1 MSDPKVS
8 DDLKPIGL
16 TVYDLPQQT
25 SSSLSETTRTRGGR
39 MYMLLVLL
47 ACAAPVL
54 LSYLTYYV
62 IRPEGR
68 VHHGELIEPQRMLP
82 AASAKDLKGKDL
94 PLAQLKGQWLLVA
107 VGSSEC
113 TDKCERLLFVQRQLH
128 KLLNKES
135 ERLDRLWLITDQ
147 SAPKN
152 ELLAAIEGAT
162 VLRVTPEVLSQ
173 WLLPATG
180 RSVEEHLYLI
190 DPMGNWMMRFNYPED
205 AKTVVDMKRDLERL
219 MRASASWDKPGR

>member
-82 AASAKDLKGKDL
+82 AASAKDLQGKDL

-113 TDKCERLLFVQRQLH
+113 SDKCERLLFVQRQLH

-135 ERLDRLWLITDQ
+135 DRLDRLWLITDQ
-147 SAPKN
+147 AAPKN

-205 AKTVVDMKRDLERL
+205 AKTVVDMKRDIERL
-219 MRASASWDKPGR
+219 LRASSSWDKPGR

>member
-25 SSSLSETTRTRGGR
+25 SSTLSEPSRTRGGR

-82 AASAKDLKGKDL
+82 AASVKDLQGKDL

-113 TDKCERLLFVQRQLH
+113 ADKCERLLFVQRQLH

-135 ERLDRLWLITDQ
+135 DRLDRLWLITDQ
-147 SAPKN
+147 AAPKN

-162 VLRVTPEVLSQ
+162 VLRVTPDVLSQ

-190 DPMGNWMMRFNYPED
+190 DPMGNWMMRFNYPDD
-205 AKTVVDMKRDLERL
+205 AKTVVDMKRDIERL
-219 MRASASWDKPGR
+219 LRASSSWDKPGR

>member
-25 SSSLSETTRTRGGR
+25 SSSLSEPSRTRGGR

-82 AASAKDLKGKDL
+82 AASVKDLQGKDL

-113 TDKCERLLFVQRQLH
+113 ADKCERLLFVQRQLH

-135 ERLDRLWLITDQ
+135 DRLDRLWLITDQ
-147 SAPKN
+147 AAPKN

-162 VLRVTPEVLSQ
+162 VLRVTPDVLSQ

-205 AKTVVDMKRDLERL
+205 AKTVVDMKRDIERL
-219 MRASASWDKPGR
+219 LRASSSWDKPGR

>member
-1 MSDPKVS
+1 MSDPKAS
-8 DDLKPIGL
+8 DDLKPVGL

-25 SSSLSETTRTRGGR
+25 SSSLSESSRTRGGR
-39 MYMLLVLL
+39 MYMMLVLL

-82 AASAKDLKGKDL
+82 AASVQDLQGKDL

-113 TDKCERLLFVQRQLH
+113 ADKCERLLFVQRQLH

-135 ERLDRLWLITDQ
+135 DRLDRLWLITDQ
-147 SAPKN
+147 AAPKN

-205 AKTVVDMKRDLERL
+205 AKTVVDMKRDIERL
-219 MRASASWDKPGR
+219 LRASSSWDKPGR

>member
-82 AASAKDLKGKDL
+82 AASAIDLQGKDL

-135 ERLDRLWLITDQ
+135 DRLDRLWLITDQ

-190 DPMGNWMMRFNYPED
+190 DPMGNWMMRFNYPDD
-205 AKTVVDMKRDLERL
+205 AKTVVDMKRDIERL
-219 MRASASWDKPGR
+219 LRASSSWDKPGR

>member
-1 MSDPKVS
+1 MSDPKAS
-8 DDLKPIGL
+8 NDLKPIGL
-16 TVYDLPQQT
+16 TVYDLPQQN
-25 SSSLSETTRTRGGR
+25 SSSLNESSRKRGGR
-39 MYMLLVLL
+39 MYMMLVLL

-82 AASAKDLKGKDL
+82 AASVKDLQGKDL

-113 TDKCERLLFVQRQLH
+113 AEKCERLLFVQRQLH

-135 ERLDRLWLITDQ
+135 DRLDRLWLLTDQ
-147 SAPKN
+147 ATPTN
-152 ELLAAIEGAT
+152 ELLTAIEGAT
-162 VLRVTPEVLSQ
+162 VLRVPPDVLSQ

-180 RSVEEHLYLI
+180 RAVEEHLYLI

-205 AKTVVDMKRDLERL
+205 AKTVVDMKRDIERL
-219 MRASASWDKPGR
+219 LRASSSWDKPGR

>member
-1 MSDPKVS
+1 MSDPKAS

-25 SSSLSETTRTRGGR
+25 SSSLSESSRTRGGR
-39 MYMLLVLL
+39 VYMLLVLL

-82 AASAKDLKGKDL
+82 AASAKDLQGKEL
-94 PLAQLKGQWLLVA
+94 PLAQLKGQWLL
-107 VGSSEC
+107 
-113 TDKCERLLFVQRQLH
+113 
-128 KLLNKES
+128 
-135 ERLDRLWLITDQ
+135 
-147 SAPKN
+147 
-152 ELLAAIEGAT
+152 
-162 VLRVTPEVLSQ
+162 
-173 WLLPATG
+173 PATG
-180 RSVEEHLYLI
+180 RAVEEHLYLI

-205 AKTVVDMKRDLERL
+205 AKTVVDMKRDIERL
-219 MRASASWDKPGR
+219 LRASSSWDKPGR

>member
-82 AASAKDLKGKDL
+82 AASAKDLQGKDL

-135 ERLDRLWLITDQ
+135 DRLDRLWVITDQ
-147 SAPKN
+147 AAPKN

-205 AKTVVDMKRDLERL
+205 AKTVVDMKRDIERL
-219 MRASASWDKPGR
+219 LRASSSWDKPGR

>member
-1 MSDPKVS
+1 MSDPKAS

-25 SSSLSETTRTRGGR
+25 SSSLSESSRTRGGR
-39 MYMLLVLL
+39 VYMMLVLL

-82 AASAKDLKGKDL
+82 AASAKDLQGKDL

-113 TDKCERLLFVQRQLH
+113 ADKCERLLFVQRQLH

-135 ERLDRLWLITDQ
+135 DRLDRLWLLTDQ
-147 SAPKN
+147 AAPKN
-152 ELLAAIEGAT
+152 ELITAIEGAT
-162 VLRVTPEVLSQ
+162 VLRVTPDVLSH

-180 RSVEEHLYLI
+180 RALEEHLYLI

-205 AKTVVDMKRDLERL
+205 AKTVVDMKRDIERL
-219 MRASASWDKPGR
+219 LRASSSWDKPGR

>member
-82 AASAKDLKGKDL
+82 AASAKDLQGKDL

-135 ERLDRLWLITDQ
+135 DRLDRLWLITDQ
-147 SAPKN
+147 AAPKN

-205 AKTVVDMKRDLERL
+205 AKTVVDMKRDIERL
-219 MRASASWDKPGR
+219 LRASSSWDKPGR